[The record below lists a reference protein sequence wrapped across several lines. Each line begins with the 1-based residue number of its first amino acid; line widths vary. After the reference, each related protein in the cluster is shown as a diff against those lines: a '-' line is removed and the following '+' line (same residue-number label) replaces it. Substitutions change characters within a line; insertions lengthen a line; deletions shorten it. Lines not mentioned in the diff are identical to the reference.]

1 MENKALNLIDVC
13 GELRVLISNC
23 KSANGAK
30 KDKANLPCFFSVKL
44 HGNIC
49 ITLWLMYRSF
59 LTAKKKKQT
68 RQVIVWEKW
77 VVGVKYSGSK
87 ELYIT

>member
-1 MENKALNLIDVC
+1 MTKYSRNVESKYCLYS
-13 GELRVLISNC
+13 E
-23 KSANGAK
+23 
-30 KDKANLPCFFSVKL
+30 
-44 HGNIC
+44 
-49 ITLWLMYRSF
+49 LMYRSF

-87 ELYIT
+87 ELYIG

>member
-1 MENKALNLIDVC
+1 MYQERRELAIDEER
-13 GELRVLISNC
+13 GESS
-23 KSANGAK
+23 KQ
-30 KDKANLPCFFSVKL
+30 
-44 HGNIC
+44 IC
-49 ITLWLMYRSF
+49 DILTYRSF

-87 ELYIT
+87 ELYVT